1 MRRNLV
7 IALLAVALMFFVA
20 CSSKPAGPAPART
33 EKVVMQG
40 FKFQPPN
47 VTISVGDKVE
57 FSNADMVPH
66 NAVSSGN
73 FDSGKLQPGES
84 WTFVAKQKGDFA
96 YICTLHPNM
105 KGHISV
111 Q

>member
-1 MRRNLV
+1 MRRKLI
-7 IALLAVALMFFVA
+7 IAFLAAGVMFFAA
-20 CSSKPAGPAPART
+20 CSSKPAGPAPGRT

-40 FKFQPPN
+40 FKFQPQS
-47 VTISVGDKVE
+47 VTIAVGDRVE
-57 FSNADMVPH
+57 FNNADMVPH

-73 FDSGKLQPGES
+73 FDSGKLLPGES
-84 WTFVAKQKGDFA
+84 WTFVAKQKGDFE

-105 KGHISV
+105 KGRVSV